1 MNQLMKVQNNNNSY
15 EQLIECDEQ
24 LVEKL
29 TTNTHCDKIKMQSR
43 WGKREIN
50 NIKIYTGSP
59 FLKGYV

>member
-29 TTNTHCDKIKMQSR
+29 TTNTHCEKIKMQ
-43 WGKREIN
+43 
-50 NIKIYTGSP
+50 
-59 FLKGYV
+59 